1 MRSVGQSGA
10 DGLFLGGLTDE
21 NGAQV
26 IRDKV
31 AVLGPN
37 DGDVKLYMPDG
48 SRSRRSTR
56 PGPRTR
62 AVPSSRS
69 PGCRSRSSRPAG
81 QEFIDE
87 FATRVGDQPV
97 DPYGVYGAQAAQIV
111 LDAIAKSDYTRAGV
125 IEQLFATE
133 VTGGFLGDF
142 SFNENGD
149 PTLASEAVV
158 GFTIFRGDEQLEVET
173 SFSPRKRW
181 SRPLAA
187 ADTGDGA
194 GGDLGSPPRQL
205 QSSQHPC
212 ERAAAD
218 RALDVEVRGREGPGP
233 DETSHTGRPAP
244 ARRSASSA
252 IRSSALSCP
261 FRRRLSARRPSRR
274 ARGRR
279 RRRALAPPPARP
291 RRAFAPETSPRG
303 GWASASG

>member
-48 SRSRRSTR
+48 FTQQSTIDEA
-56 PGPRTR
+56 GAENTR
-62 AVPSSRS
+62 GAFFSVAGVPIEEF
-69 PGCRSRSSRPAG
+69 GPAG

-87 FATRVGDQPV
+87 FATRVGDQAV

-149 PTLASEAVV
+149 PTLASRAVV

-194 GGDLGSPPRQL
+194 GGDLGSPPL
-205 QSSQHPC
+205 HDSQSSLPASLRTC
-212 ERAAAD
+212 RRRSCA
-218 RALDVEVRGREGPGP
+218 RRRGVRGREGPG
-233 DETSHTGRPAP
+233 
-244 ARRSASSA
+244 
-252 IRSSALSCP
+252 L
-261 FRRRLSARRPSRR
+261 
-274 ARGRR
+274 
-279 RRRALAPPPARP
+279 
-291 RRAFAPETSPRG
+291 
-303 GWASASG
+303 